1 MEEEMMYEM
10 RIPAGVTESMVAHV
24 VRDFDVELKPTEEGP
39 IFYGKKDVLENV
51 QDYIVKAL
59 NQRLRE
65 LEEGGKK

>member
-1 MEEEMMYEM
+1 MYEM

-39 IFYGKKDVLENV
+39 IFYGKKEVLENV

>member
-1 MEEEMMYEM
+1 MYEM

-39 IFYGKKDVLENV
+39 IFFGKKDVLENV

>member
-1 MEEEMMYEM
+1 MYEM